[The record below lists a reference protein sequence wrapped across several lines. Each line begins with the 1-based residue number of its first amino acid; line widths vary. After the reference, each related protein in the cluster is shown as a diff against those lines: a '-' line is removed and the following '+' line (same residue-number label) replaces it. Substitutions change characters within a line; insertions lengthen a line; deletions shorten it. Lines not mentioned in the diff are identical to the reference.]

1 MGRTTCR
8 TCELLKEFYRLKLN
22 QFLLAARST
31 SAWHWHGHS
40 VQEDEVQAL
49 KQESL
54 EALTALIRHAK
65 ECYGLVEE
73 QDRAA

>member
-22 QFLLAARST
+22 QFLFAARST
-31 SAWHWHGHS
+31 SAWHRHSNS
-40 VQEDEVQAL
+40 VQEDEVQVL

-65 ECYGLVEE
+65 ECYGLVDEHE
-73 QDRAA
+73 RAA